1 MSLDLKYVLVVLASG
16 TTQQQLMDMQ
26 CDTRQLESL
35 ADKEDVF
42 AVCVTCSGVAA
53 YMTHCKLS
61 AACYCDMPCSCSK
74 DLLVI
79 MSFCFVHCLLL
90 NLLAALQALQRVDL
104 QRQSSLLHAFTLCCI
119 HTGLL
124 ENWMHAALHAVQHH
138 SLPNCSFTK
147 PHWLQNRC
155 RHATIEQKSTL
166 SWKVN

>member
-1 MSLDLKYVLVVLASG
+1 VQGCFTGVQTQDMLLSLDLKYVLVVLASG

-104 QRQSSLLHAFTLCCI
+104 
-119 HTGLL
+119 
-124 ENWMHAALHAVQHH
+124 
-138 SLPNCSFTK
+138 
-147 PHWLQNRC
+147 
-155 RHATIEQKSTL
+155 
-166 SWKVN
+166 